1 MEQDVMKK
9 VMDEVMKRLG
19 TEETKASAPAA
30 APAPSC
36 EPEASFAVPNI
47 GVTEFVGVAR
57 GHTIGLV
64 VANIESTLH
73 EKLGIDPKYKSVGIL
88 SDRIGAGP
96 QIMAADEAV
105 KATNTEIVKLEL
117 CRDTEGGAGHG
128 CFILFGAEDV
138 SDARRA
144 VEVALKDLD
153 RTFGDVHGNDVGY
166 LEFQYTARASYA
178 INKAFGAPI
187 GKAFGLILAAP
198 AGVGFVICDTALKAA
213 EVELLSIS
221 TPSEGTCMTNEF
233 IIAVCGDSGAVR
245 QSVIAAREMGKK
257 LLSAF
262 GEEPKS
268 MTVPYI

>member
-19 TEETKASAPAA
+19 AEGAKVQAPAERSAP
-30 APAPSC
+30 SN
-36 EPEASFAVPNI
+36 EQEVSFAVPNI

-64 VANIESTLH
+64 VANVESALH
-73 EKLGIDPKYKSVGIL
+73 EKLGMDPKYKSVGIL

-105 KATNTEIVKLEL
+105 KATNTEIVRLEL
-117 CRDTEGGAGHG
+117 CRDTEGGPGHG

-153 RTFGDVHGNDVGY
+153 RTFGDVHANSVGY

-178 INKAFGAPI
+178 VNKAFGAPI

-213 EVELLSIS
+213 EVELLSIAS
-221 TPSEGTCMTNEF
+221 PTQGTSMTNEF

-245 QSVIAAREMGKK
+245 QSIIAAREIGIK

-262 GEEPKS
+262 GEEPKPL
-268 MTVPYI
+268 TVPYI